1 VTLIRNQG
9 LIQLVA
15 KTPAFASIQEGISKG
30 QAQAVYGLSGSQIAL
45 LLGGIMEV
53 TRLPLVAITPGLEE
67 ARRLVQDMCLF
78 LADGEVGYL
87 PPYEILPYEVYAKS
101 ADLAQQRISVLE
113 GVLSGRV
120 KFLALPAAALTQ
132 PLMPP
137 SQWQEAALR
146 FSPGQRVEWE
156 WLLERLVFLGY
167 QRAEVVENPGYFS
180 VRGGIVDVFPFT
192 SPQPY
197 RIEFFDDEVDSIR
210 RFDPVSQLSLENREE
225 AAIHPAREVFL
236 TKDAISHCRARL
248 SADLQQQVRRLIK
261 GGLQEAARRLEEK
274 TAGHLE
280 QLTAGIWHEGLEQ
293 FRQLLYLEPANLW
306 AYFSARPV
314 VVMEEAGRIKDS
326 LALAAMETGEL
337 FSQLLATGRVLPV
350 QAENRLDF
358 SHLLELIKGRPLVSF
373 SVLPKS
379 LPGINPQNILGMSA
393 KVMHPF
399 MGKIELLAE
408 ELKNWRQAK
417 NSVILLTGDAK
428 RADMLRNT
436 LWDYGVEVVVAG
448 ELTACPLPGQVTV
461 AWGFISKGLE
471 IPQWKLVMISD
482 NEMFGRQMRQRPRRS
497 FKEGS
502 RIAAFTDLKVGDYV
516 VHVQH
521 GIGRYRGI
529 EKLEAGGIEKD
540 YLVVQY
546 VGEDRLYV
554 PTEQISSIQKYV
566 GGEGHGPKLNR
577 LGGNEWA
584 RTKKKVKESVQAM
597 ADDLLNLYASR
608 EAALGYSFSPD
619 TVWQQEFEAMF
630 PYTETPDQLRAIEA
644 AKKDMESSRS
654 MDRLLCGDVGYGK
667 TEVALR
673 AAFKAVM
680 DGKQV
685 AMLVPTTILAQQHY
699 HTFKERMEAFPITLG
714 LLSRFRSPKE
724 QEEAVKGL
732 QLGTI
737 DIVIGTHRLLSADI
751 KFKNLGLVIVDEEQ
765 RFGVAHKERLKQ
777 LCHHVDVLTLTA
789 TPIPRTLYMSMV
801 GVRDIS
807 VIETPPEDRFPVQT
821 YVVEY
826 SPELVREAIRRELAR
841 GGQVFFVHNRIV
853 DIERTAGHLQ
863 ELLPDA
869 RIAVAHGQMKE
880 DQLEQVMLEFIDGN
894 IDVLVSTSIVENGLD
909 ISNVNTLIVD
919 EADHLGLSQLYQLR
933 GRVGRT
939 NRLAYAY
946 FTYRKERV
954 LSEQAEKRLSA
965 IREFTEF
972 GSGFKLAMR
981 DLEIRGAGNIL
992 GSEQH
997 GHMMAVG
1004 FELYCQLLEEA
1015 VKELRLAKGLKIE
1028 PQPAQEPAGPA
1039 VELKVNAY
1047 IPDAYIRESQL
1058 KIEVYQRLMAANDLE
1073 EVVSL
1078 AAETEDRFGPA
1089 PREFNNLMAIGRI
1102 KAFAKVLDITKVEQ
1116 QKGEI
1121 RLVFGSSP
1129 RLRGEKLM
1137 RLAAV
1142 FPKRLAFSSAGGL
1155 TIAIRSLAIPQQEL
1169 LPLVESVLKEIKF
1182 LAG

>member
-1 VTLIRNQG
+1 MTAIRHHG
-9 LIQLVA
+9 LIQLTVRA
-15 KTPAFASIQEGISKG
+15 PVFASLQEGIRRG
-30 QAQAVYGLSGSQIAL
+30 QVQALYGLSGSQIAL
-45 LLGGIMEV
+45 WLAGIMEA
-53 TRLPLVAITPGLEE
+53 TGAPLVAITPGLEE
-67 ARRLVQDMCLF
+67 AKRLVLDMNLF
-78 LADGEVGYL
+78 LSHGEAGYL

-101 ADLAQQRISVLE
+101 SDLAAQRISVLE

-120 KFLALPAAALTQ
+120 KFLALPAAALMQ

-137 SQWQEAALR
+137 GQWKEAVLQLTL
-146 FSPGQRVEWE
+146 GQRVEWE
-156 WLLERLVFLGY
+156 ALLARLVFLGY
-167 QRAEVVENPGYFS
+167 QRAEVVEIPGYFS
-180 VRGGIVDVFPFT
+180 VRGGIIDVFPFT

-210 RFDPVSQLSLENREE
+210 LFDPVTQRSLENLRE
-225 AAIHPAREVFL
+225 AVFHPAREVFL
-236 TKDAISHCRARL
+236 TLEALSRCQARL
-248 SADLQQQVRRLIK
+248 SADAAQQVKRLLK
-261 GGLQEAARRLEEK
+261 RGAQEAARRLEEK
-274 TAGHLE
+274 TAGYLE
-280 QLTAGIWHEGLEQ
+280 QLAAGVWNEGLDQ
-293 FRQLLYLEPANLW
+293 FRQLLYPEPADLW
-306 AYFSARPV
+306 AYFSSRPV
-314 VVMEEAGRIKDS
+314 VVMEEAGRVKE
-326 LALAAMETGEL
+326 ALAQAALETGEL
-337 FSQLLATGRVLPV
+337 FSHLLETGSALPL
-350 QAENRLDF
+350 QAEHRLDF
-358 SHLLELIKGRPLVSF
+358 SQMLEMLAGRPLICF

-379 LPGINPQNILGMSA
+379 VPGLNPQNILGMSA

-399 MGKIELLAE
+399 MGKTEMLAE
-408 ELKNWRQAK
+408 ELKSWRQAK
-417 NSVILLTGDAK
+417 NSVVLLAGDEK
-428 RADMLRNT
+428 RAGLLRDT
-436 LWDYGVEVVVAG
+436 LWDHGVEAAVVEDLA
-448 ELTACPLPGQVTV
+448 ARPLPGQVTIIY
-461 AWGFISKGLE
+461 GTLSKGFE
-471 IPQWKLVMISD
+471 IPQWKLVIISD
-482 NEMFGRQMRQRPRRS
+482 SEMFGRQKRPKPRRS

-529 EKLEAGGIEKD
+529 EKLEAGGIQKD

-546 VGEDRLYV
+546 AGEDRLYV
-554 PTEQISSIQKYV
+554 PTEQISLIQKYI

-577 LGGNEWA
+577 LGGSEWA

-597 ADDLLNLYASR
+597 ADDLLALYAAR
-608 EAALGYSFSPD
+608 EAAVGFSFSPD
-619 TVWQQEFEAMF
+619 TVWQREFEAMF

-644 AKKDMESSRS
+644 TKKDMESPRP

-685 AMLVPTTILAQQHY
+685 ALLVPTTILAQQHY
-699 HTFKERMEAFPITLG
+699 HTFKERMEAFPFSLG

-724 QEEAVKGL
+724 QEEVVKGL

-737 DIVIGTHRLLSADI
+737 DIVIGTHRLLSPDV
-751 KFKNLGLVIVDEEQ
+751 KFKNLGLVVVDEEQ

-841 GGQVFFVHNRIV
+841 GGQVFFVHNRIL
-853 DIERTAGHLQ
+853 DMERMARHLQ

-880 DQLEQVMLEFIDGN
+880 ERLERVMLEFMDGH
-894 IDVLVSTSIVENGLD
+894 IDVLVCTSIVENGLD

-1015 VKELRLAKGLKIE
+1015 VKELRQAKGLGIE
-1028 PQPAQEPAGPA
+1028 PEQDQEPASPV
-1039 VELKVNAY
+1039 VELSVNAY

-1058 KIEVYQRLMAANDLE
+1058 KIEVYQRLMAAGNLE
-1073 EVVSL
+1073 EVISL
-1078 AAETEDRFGPA
+1078 EAETEDRFGPA
-1089 PREFNNLMAIGRI
+1089 PKEVRNLMAMGRI
-1102 KAFAKVLDITKVEQ
+1102 KALAKVVDIARVEQ

-1121 RLVFGSSP
+1121 RMVFGPSP
-1129 RLRGEKLM
+1129 RLRGDKLM
-1137 RLAAV
+1137 QLAAA
-1142 FPKRLAFSSAGGL
+1142 FPRRLSFSSAGGL
-1155 TIAIRSLAIPQQEL
+1155 TVTIRSAGIPQQEL
-1169 LPLVESVLKEIKF
+1169 LPLVESVLKEIKL